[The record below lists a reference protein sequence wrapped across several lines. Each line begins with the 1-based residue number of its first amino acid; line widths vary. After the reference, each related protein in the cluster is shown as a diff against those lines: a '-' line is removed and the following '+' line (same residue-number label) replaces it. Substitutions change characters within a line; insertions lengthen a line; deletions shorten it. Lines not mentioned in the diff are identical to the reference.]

1 MPRQAPIYVAVLL
14 LEVRTP
20 WVTSLKEKRSVI
32 TPVTEELKPRFPV
45 SGPRPD
51 VLDRQHRG
59 VRGMRALSSDREWQ
73 RGAADSM
80 MSRVQQFVAAGGLE
94 LGRVQLDIKIWEFYD

>member
-32 TPVTEELKPRFPV
+32 TPVTEKLKTRFPV
-45 SGPRPD
+45 SVAR
-51 VLDRQHRG
+51 LDGLDEHHREVIG
-59 VRGMRALSSDREWQ
+59 ISALSSDREWL
-73 RGAADSM
+73 RSM
-80 MSRVQQFVAAGGLE
+80 MNRVQQFVAAGGLE
-94 LGRVQLDIKIWEFYD
+94 LGRVQLDIEIWEFYD